1 MYFNVHAFSFILS
14 LVDIK
19 MPSKKR
25 KEKERHNFFKKA
37 SGNCKAMEELF
48 QISAARK
55 KIILTTN

>member
-1 MYFNVHAFSFILS
+1 
-14 LVDIK
+14 

-48 QISAARK
+48 QISAAWK